1 VVRPPHRSLLM
12 HRWVQLVAMC
22 IAMMAIANLQYAWT
36 LFTEPLTRHYGVS
49 LAEVQIAFS
58 TFVLAETWLVPFEGW
73 LVDRVGPRLILLV
86 GGLLVGLA
94 WVGSG
99 RLAPNV
105 ETLWAWYT
113 LGGIGAGAVYGGSVG
128 TVVKWFPDR
137 RGLATGLV
145 AGSYGVGTALTILPI
160 ANMIKASGAQDT
172 FLVWGVIQGVVTM
185 VCALF
190 VVAPPAGWTP
200 RGFKSSVSGA
210 VRQSPN
216 DLKPFGVVLGHGGPF
231 GVRLTG
237 MVGKPS
243 FWVLYLVMTLMGF
256 TGLVVTAQLE
266 PIATYY
272 HVANTVVIFGV
283 TALVVAIQ
291 VDRVLNGVTRPF
303 WGWVSDR
310 IGRYNAMTIAFA
322 IQAATILAWLRF
334 LDHPV
339 LLVLLSGLAY
349 FTWGEIYSLFPA
361 AVTDLYGRRHS
372 ATNYGVMYTSKG
384 VASIFSAPV
393 AALIA
398 AQYKGDWAPVFV
410 AMAACAALASALT
423 WFAVRPL
430 AQRTIME
437 PLLKLLG
444 EGGVKREMIP
454 IRLAQTLRATIRRG
468 SLQAGVRLPQDRQL
482 AEVLGVGRAT
492 VTAAYELLG
501 DEGWI
506 VNEPNGH
513 ALVADVRRGSD
524 AYPNGVRPPARDAE
538 AAEPVEP
545 GWPASPS

>member
-1 VVRPPHRSLLM
+1 MAARTRRSPLTN
-12 HRWVQLVAMC
+12 RWVQLVAMC

-36 LFTEPLTRHYGVS
+36 LFTEPLTKHFGVS

-58 TFVLAETWLVPFEGW
+58 AFTIAETWLVPFEGW
-73 LVDRVGPRLILLV
+73 LVDRLGPRVILLV
-86 GGLLVGLA
+86 GGLLVGLG
-94 WVGSG
+94 WIGSG
-99 RLAPNV
+99 AFSPNV
-105 ETLWAWYT
+105 ETLWFWYT
-113 LGGIGAGAVYGGSVG
+113 LGGVGAGAVYGGSVG

-160 ANMIKASGAQDT
+160 ASMIKASGAQQT
-172 FLVWGVIQGVVTM
+172 FVTWGIIQGVVTM

-190 VVAPPAGWTP
+190 VIAPPKGWAP
-200 RGFKSSVSGA
+200 RGFKASVSGA

-216 DLKPFGVVLGHGGPF
+216 DLPPVGLVTGRGGLFGI
-231 GVRLTG
+231 RLTG
-237 MVGKPS
+237 MIAKPS

-266 PIATYY
+266 PIATFYN
-272 HVANTVVIFGV
+272 VADKEVMLGI
-283 TALVVAIQ
+283 TALVFAIQ

-303 WGWVSDR
+303 WGWVSDH
-310 IGRYNAMTIAFA
+310 IGRYNAMTIAFG
-322 IQAATILAWLRF
+322 IQALTILAWLQF
-334 LDHPV
+334 LSHPV
-339 LLVLLSGLAY
+339 LLVVLSGLAY

-361 AVTDLYGRRHS
+361 AVTDLYGRAHS

-384 VASIFSAPV
+384 LASIFSAPV
-393 AALIA
+393 AALVA
-398 AQYKGDWAPVFV
+398 ARYQGAWAPVFI
-410 AMAACAALASALT
+410 AMAACAALAALLT
-423 WFAVRPL
+423 WFAVRPM

-468 SLQAGVRLPQDRQL
+468 SLEPGVRLPQDKAL

-492 VTAAYELLG
+492 VTATYELLG

-513 ALVADVRRGSD
+513 AVVADVRGASN
-524 AYPNGVRPPARDAE
+524 AYASGVRPGSTRPA
-538 AAEPVEP
+538 PVEP